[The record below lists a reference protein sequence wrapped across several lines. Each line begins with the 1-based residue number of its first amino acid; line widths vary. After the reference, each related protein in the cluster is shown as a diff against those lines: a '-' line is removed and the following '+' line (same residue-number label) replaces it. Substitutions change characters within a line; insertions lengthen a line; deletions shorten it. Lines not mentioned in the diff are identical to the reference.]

1 MNTLDGLRG
10 VAALLVM
17 LFHAREAASIMV
29 TRGYLAVDLFF
40 VLSGFVLARAYDARF
55 KTGLGWRAFAVQRL
69 IRVYP
74 MYACGILIGLLLAG
88 GSPTAL
94 LMLPDF
100 GGGDALYPMNI
111 AMWSLAFELAV
122 NLAYAATARRI
133 GGIGLGL
140 VLAISGSTVLAGGL
154 TLGHLDIGGFWSN
167 AALGLVRTVFGF
179 TLGVA
184 LFRLRLGTGTVRRQ
198 TPLAWLLF
206 PLLFLLLAAQPVL
219 GGLWDAAC
227 ALILL
232 PTIVWLGSI
241 WELPQRRLLGTLGDM
256 SYPLY
261 CIHMPLLW
269 AFGSGSPAA
278 TALLC
283 AVLPCIAWL
292 LDRTCDQPLRAR
304 LTALTRRPTI
314 RPVAA

>member
-17 LFHAREAASIMV
+17 LFHARDAAPIMV

-88 GSPTAL
+88 GSPSAL
-94 LMLPDF
+94 LMLPDL

-111 AMWSLAFELAV
+111 AMWSLAFELVV
-122 NLAYAATARRI
+122 NLAYAALATRI
-133 GGIGLGL
+133 GWLGLGL
-140 VLAISGSTVLAGGL
+140 ILAASGSTVLAGGL

-179 TLGVA
+179 TLGVG

-219 GGLWDAAC
+219 GGLWDSAC

-232 PTIVWLGSI
+232 PAIVWLGSI
-241 WELPQRRLLGTLGDM
+241 WELPQRRLLGALGDM

-269 AFGSGSPAA
+269 AFGSGSPAI

-283 AVLPCIAWL
+283 VLLPCIAWL
-292 LDRTCDQPLRAR
+292 LDRTCDQPLRTC
-304 LTALTRRPTI
+304 LTALTRRPAI
-314 RPVAA
+314 RPAAA